1 MFDAWK
7 ARRAEKKRLQAER
20 EAAALEQRRLAE
32 PTARRTEIE
41 DELAFA
47 RERLERARTFSGVTG
62 RDVPDNVGI
71 ALKRGESVFCVVTN
85 TALIEPRKGPGRWK
99 GRSQG
104 VSMPIPGTRLRYRVG
119 ASKGEFE
126 AGEEKPTPIDEG
138 TFVVTSQRAVFTGQ
152 KQSREWSWSKLLG
165 VTHYDPGWTAMAVS
179 NRQKVSGIAIDP
191 DRRDAVDFWIDL
203 AVAHANDT
211 VADVVDD
218 CLHDVEEL
226 TAALAEIDAPA
237 RPSVPSGPPAPTALP
252 PTAPTTI

>member
-1 MFDAWK
+1 MFEAWK
-7 ARRAEKKRLQAER
+7 ARRAEQKRLRAER
-20 EAAALEQRRLAE
+20 EAAERERRRVADLK
-32 PTARRTEIE
+32 ARRADVETE
-41 DELAFA
+41 LSFA
-47 RERLERARTFSGVTG
+47 KERLERARTFSGVTG
-62 RDVPDNVGI
+62 RDVPDNVGV

-85 TALIEPRKGPGRWK
+85 TVLVEPRKGPGQWK

-104 VSMPIPGTRLRYRVG
+104 VSVPIPGTRLRYRVG
-119 ASKGEFE
+119 ASRGQFQ

-179 NRQKVSGIAIDP
+179 NRQKVSGVAIDP
-191 DRRDAVDFWIDL
+191 DNRDAVDFWIDL

-218 CLHDVEEL
+218 CLHDVEQL
-226 TAALAEIDAPA
+226 TAALAEIDG
-237 RPSVPSGPPAPTALP
+237 STSSDTSTPPAALP
-252 PTAPTTI
+252 PTT